1 MREREGNATSA
12 VKREATLRRWAG
24 WMDKKIWNRCSLG
37 LGHEGFCSDD
47 WGWDPGGEGT
57 EKEDSGSSREQA
69 FSFGE
74 RSLGVQTPRS
84 HLHLKAQPS
93 Y

>member
-47 WGWDPGGEGT
+47 WGWDPGGEGLRRKT
-57 EKEDSGSSREQA
+57 PEAAGSKHLALENDHSGSRLRA
-69 FSFGE
+69 
-74 RSLGVQTPRS
+74 
-84 HLHLKAQPS
+84 AI
-93 Y
+93 YI